1 MPAMSEPNNRLAHAF
16 RSYRTVARNPSY
28 APLLIAKLLS
38 TLGDTLHYIALVIL
52 VFELTGQGLAVA
64 ILVFAEIIPV
74 MLLGPVAGV
83 VIDRFSRK
91 HVLIGADL
99 IRAALALSLV
109 WPQGTWHAYLVA
121 AGLAAGNTF
130 FNPTVQAVLP
140 ALVPDDQRLAANSVS
155 WSVGRLVQIVGAAVA
170 GGLIATIGVD
180 AAFAAN
186 ALTFLLSAA
195 LILQLPVRSRA
206 GQLADI
212 SRRGMGA
219 FLDEARAGFNF
230 ARHDRFVSRLLVVQ
244 AIASLAVGGTGA
256 MLVVLSERHLDLA
269 ASGFAWLIGAIG
281 VGALIGP
288 LFVNA
293 FAGDYRNARWL
304 FVPYI
309 VRGIGDV
316 LIAIFTP
323 LLVCAGVLGLA
334 LLGNHDF
341 SVQEHV
347 VV

>member
-28 APLLIAKLLS
+28 VPLLIAQLLS

-64 ILVFAEIIPV
+64 ILVVAEIIPV

-180 AAFAAN
+180 AAFVAN
-186 ALTFLLSAA
+186 ALTFLLSAT
-195 LILQLPVRSRA
+195 LILQLPVRSRT
-206 GQLADI
+206 GQLAD
-212 SRRGMGA
+212 SSLRGMGA
-219 FLDEARAGFNF
+219 FLEGAPGSALRGTTGSCRGCWWCRQSPRWPWAARGPCWWCCRSVTWNLLLQ
-230 ARHDRFVSRLLVVQ
+230 VSP
-244 AIASLAVGGTGA
+244 G
-256 MLVVLSERHLDLA
+256 
-269 ASGFAWLIGAIG
+269 
-281 VGALIGP
+281 
-288 LFVNA
+288 
-293 FAGDYRNARWL
+293 
-304 FVPYI
+304 
-309 VRGIGDV
+309 
-316 LIAIFTP
+316 
-323 LLVCAGVLGLA
+323 
-334 LLGNHDF
+334 
-341 SVQEHV
+341 
-347 VV
+347 